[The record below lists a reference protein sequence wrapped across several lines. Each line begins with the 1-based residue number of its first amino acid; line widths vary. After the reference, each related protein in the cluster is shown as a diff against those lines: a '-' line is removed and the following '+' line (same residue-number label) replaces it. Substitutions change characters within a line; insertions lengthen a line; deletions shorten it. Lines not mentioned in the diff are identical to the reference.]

1 MVAKGPGLEKT
12 GVTVNKWAEFT
23 VDTRRA
29 GKAQVHVA
37 ALDADCN
44 AVEVITKDNKDGTY
58 SCRYMPK
65 KNIKHTVIVS
75 YGGVAVPNSPFRVS
89 GRALCRIKLLP
100 VTHVLVDTCMLIV
113 KPVYKLSNV
122 SDDLKW
128 PTNTHSHHLHSLSRL
143 TISMV
148 LEDLFFC
155 SFNFY
160 LSTHIST
167 RPNSFLP
174 VQMTGGRVSR

>member
-1 MVAKGPGLEKT
+1 MIAKGPGLEKT

-23 VDTRRA
+23 VDTRHA
-29 GKAQVHVA
+29 GKAQIHVA

-89 GRALCRIKLLP
+89 CLFHPCAAVDPCREFAMALLP
-100 VTHVLVDTCMLIV
+100 YTLPARC
-113 KPVYKLSNV
+113 LS
-122 SDDLKW
+122 
-128 PTNTHSHHLHSLSRL
+128 HARL
-143 TISMV
+143 GSNSGHCPLP
-148 LEDLFFC
+148 LE
-155 SFNFY
+155 
-160 LSTHIST
+160 
-167 RPNSFLP
+167 
-174 VQMTGGRVSR
+174 GGRELDSEG

>member
-23 VDTRRA
+23 VDTRHA

-89 GRALCRIKLLP
+89 GQWGVSVGLIGGRAQWPRG
-100 VTHVLVDTCMLIV
+100 T
-113 KPVYKLSNV
+113 V
-122 SDDLKW
+122 SDARLREPGFESCAALLKPW
-128 PTNTHSHHLHSLSRL
+128 ASLFALHCSSLLSC
-143 TISMV
+143 MNV
-148 LEDLFFC
+148 
-155 SFNFY
+155 Y
-160 LSTHIST
+160 LAIDS
-167 RPNSFLP
+167 
-174 VQMTGGRVSR
+174 GGYLYR